1 MAINKALINI
11 AQSYAPKWGIATEE
25 DMHKP
30 LIGSRRIT
38 QMAAFP
44 ATRKGYEIAKTNH
57 KRRKLPKIRIKPRE
71 RLKLKELSS
80 LKYPLQKKRVPHRNP
95 HRLVPDRGYK
105 SMPP

>member
-44 ATRKGYEIAKTNH
+44 ATRKGYEITKTNH
-57 KRRKLPKIRIKPRE
+57 KNRN
-71 RLKLKELSS
+71 
-80 LKYPLQKKRVPHRNP
+80 YQKSGKSRVKGSN
-95 HRLVPDRGYK
+95 
-105 SMPP
+105 